1 MGIPTITYIVAYMA
15 EKFSESKSG
24 GKEKQVAWEAAELI
38 VDVAWLPVTLI
49 TFLIKDLFSSSEK

>member
-1 MGIPTITYIVAYMA
+1 MA

-49 TFLIKDLFSSSEK
+49 SFLIKDLFSSSEK